1 MARLLSVNVG
11 LPRDVEWRGRTVYT
25 GIWKDPVAGR
35 RRVARLNVE
44 GDGQGDLGG
53 HGGEQ
58 RAVFMYQIE
67 SYRYWEKE
75 LGRRELTHGQF
86 GENFTIEGLPDDQV
100 CIGDRF
106 RIGTGLFEV
115 TQPRTTC
122 YRVGI
127 RLDEPRMAALLTGSG
142 RPGFYFRVLEEGE
155 VGAGDSIEQVARG
168 PESMTVS
175 EVSALLYSSHH
186 PREQLERVLRIP
198 ALSPG
203 WRWSFEALLENQRAH
218 PGATG
223 NAGLIPASAAQTA
236 TPGFRSLRVSR
247 FDRECVDVIS
257 LSLEPTDGRRLT
269 TPLPGQ
275 FVVLR
280 LRPSPQGAPIFRSY
294 SLSGP
299 VSDERYRVSVKLEPD
314 GAGGTFLSS
323 HVRVGDVL
331 DVSEPRGSFVLQ
343 PGSGPVVLLSG
354 GIGATPV
361 LAMLHALAA
370 NASPREIWW
379 LHAARNRSLH
389 SFSSE
394 ARQLVERLGH
404 ARSHVWYSRPDPDDR
419 AGVDYDARGRLDI
432 KALEQ
437 LGVPRDGDF
446 YLCGPSSFLTDL
458 RTALAAWGVP
468 PSRIHS
474 EIFSG
479 GPSLTPGVVG
489 AAARSPHPPAGAPG
503 TGALVTFARSGLSV
517 RWRPSQ
523 DQSLLELAEACDVP
537 VRWSCRTGVCHN
549 CESGL
554 ISGSVAYEPD
564 PLDPPAEGNVL
575 ICCSRPQGDVV
586 IDI

>member
-1 MARLLSVNVG
+1 MGRLLAVNVG
-11 LPRDVEWRGRTVYT
+11 LPRDVEWRGRTVHT
-25 GIWKDPVAGR
+25 GIWKEPVQGR
-35 RRVARLNVE
+35 RRVGRLNVE

-58 RAVFMYQIE
+58 RAVFVYQFE
-67 SYRYWEKE
+67 SYRHWEQE
-75 LGRRELTHGQF
+75 LGRSELTHGQF
-86 GENFTIEGLPDDQV
+86 GENFTIEGLPDDEV

-106 RIGTGLFEV
+106 RIGTALFEV

-155 VGAGDSIEQVARG
+155 VGAGDAIVPVARG
-168 PESMTVS
+168 PERMTVT
-175 EVSALLYSSHH
+175 EVNALLYSSRH
-186 PREQLERVLRIP
+186 PRDQLERVLRIP

-203 WRWSFEALLENQRAH
+203 WRWSFEALLRGQEDH

-223 NAGLIPASAAQTA
+223 NAGLVPDVAARTA
-236 TPGFRSLRVSR
+236 APGFRPLRVSR
-247 FDRECVDVIS
+247 LDRECVDVIS
-257 LSLEPTDGRRLT
+257 LSLEPADGRRLT

-280 LRPSPQGAPIFRSY
+280 LRPGPEGPSLFRSY

-299 VSDERYRVSVKLEPD
+299 LSDEWYRVSVKLEPN
-314 GAGGTFLSS
+314 GAGGAFLGS
-323 HVRVGDVL
+323 HVHPGDVI

-343 PGSGPVVLLSG
+343 PGGGPVVLLSA

-361 LAMLHALAA
+361 LAMLHSLAA
-370 NASPREIWW
+370 GASPREIWW
-379 LHAARNRSLH
+379 LHGARNRGSQ
-389 SFSSE
+389 SFAAE
-394 ARQLVERLGH
+394 VRQLVGRLGH
-404 ARSHVWYSRPDPDDR
+404 GRSHVWYSQPGPDDR
-419 AGVDYDARGRLDI
+419 QGQDYDTRGHLGI
-432 KALEQ
+432 EASEQ
-437 LGVPRDGDF
+437 LGVPRGADF
-446 YLCGPSSFLTDL
+446 YLCGPSGFLADL
-458 RTALAAWGVP
+458 RSGLAGWGVP
-468 PSRIHS
+468 ADRIHS

-489 AAARSPHPPAGAPG
+489 ATARPPHPPAGAPG
-503 TGALVTFARSGLSV
+503 TGPLVSFARSGLTV
-517 RWRPSQ
+517 RWRPAQ

-554 ISGSVAYEPD
+554 ISGNVDYQPE
-564 PLDPPAEGNVL
+564 PLDPPASGNVL
-575 ICCSRPQGDVV
+575 ICCSRPKGDLV
-586 IDI
+586 IDV